1 MTSTDS
7 NESRSD
13 VSASRYAR
21 LLENFNQFDPEF
33 EANFYEVANELR
45 QRCPVAHS
53 NANDGFWTFS
63 RHADVEE
70 GFTDGDRFSTVP
82 TTTIPVNPGAVPILP
97 LQADA
102 SVHRDFRKLLDPFF
116 RPRAIAKYSDGIRQ
130 VTNELIDMFIE
141 RGSCDFVEE
150 FARPLPGRFI
160 FRSFLGLPE
169 SDVPEAFRLT
179 LAIMHSLG
187 TDGAATVH
195 RDFIALIQRMLDE
208 RRKEKPRGDVI
219 DALFEG
225 TVQGRPITED
235 ERMRI
240 VLMLIAAGLDT
251 TAHSVATM
259 MLALARRPEL
269 RARLDADPEV
279 LPRAIEELLRWEPPA
294 GALVRTAMQDIVKD
308 DQRIAAG
315 DRILLLVAAANRDP
329 EEYALP
335 DEIDFDRENV
345 RHLSFG
351 YAAHYCLGVH
361 LARLELRVA
370 WTEILHRMKDI
381 RLADEGHV
389 EYESGTSRGP
399 LELRLRFTPGPRLE
413 GAAEST

>member
-7 NESRSD
+7 TG
-13 VSASRYAR
+13 APTGTATPRYPR
-21 LLENFNQFDPEF
+21 LLANFNQFDPEF
-33 EANFYEVANELR
+33 EANYYEVANELR

-70 GFTDGDRFSTVP
+70 GFTDGDRYSTVP
-82 TTTIPVNPGAVPILP
+82 TATIPVNPGAVPILP
-97 LQADA
+97 LQADP

-116 RPRAIAKYSDGIRQ
+116 RPRAIAKYADGVRQ
-130 VTNELIDMFIE
+130 VTNELIDTFIE

-187 TDGAATVH
+187 SDEAATVH
-195 RDFIALIQRMLDE
+195 RDFMALIRRMLDE
-208 RRKEKPRGDVI
+208 RRNQPPRGDVI
-219 DALFEG
+219 DALFDG

-235 ERMRI
+235 ERLRI

-251 TAHSVATM
+251 TAHSVSTM
-259 MLALARRPEL
+259 MQALARRPEL
-269 RARLDADPEV
+269 RARLDADPE
-279 LPRAIEELLRWEPPA
+279 LIPRAVEELLRYEPPA
-294 GALVRTAMQDIVKD
+294 GALVRTAMQDCVRD

-315 DRILLLVAAANRDP
+315 DHILLLVAAANRDP
-329 EEYALP
+329 AEYAHP
-335 DEIDFDRENV
+335 DEIDFDRENI

-370 WTEILHRMKDI
+370 WTEILRRMKDI
-381 RLADEGHV
+381 RLADDGPV

-399 LELRLRFTPGPRLE
+399 LELRLRFTPGPRMPQ
-413 GAAEST
+413 